1 MKYLFTIIIVSL
13 SFPLLAQDDLMNML
27 EEEVSSEAV
36 PEKVTATFKDTRLI
50 LANTIETTKK
60 KTLAFNITHRFG
72 DMKLSES
79 QGNHT
84 MWGLDNASNIRF
96 SFDYG
101 VTDKLSIG
109 IGRSK
114 VQEHIDGNLKY
125 RFLEQ
130 KEKGMP
136 ISVAYFANAAISPT
150 ANVPQDE
157 FANRWSFT
165 HQLIIASKLS
175 KGVSLEL
182 LPTLVHR
189 NYVDQRIAHPKNGS
203 FDENDLFALGFA
215 GRFKV
220 TKRMAFVIDYF
231 LPFSDFRDTDNGFYN
246 PLAVGIEIETGGHV
260 FHVNV
265 SNSAGIIEN
274 DFITGTTDNWSDG
287 EYKLGF
293 NISRVFS
300 F

>member
-1 MKYLFTIIIVSL
+1 MKYLFTTVIIAFSFSL
-13 SFPLLAQDDLMNML
+13 SAQDDLMNML
-27 EEEVSSEAV
+27 EEEASAEAK

-50 LANTIETTKK
+50 LSNTIETTKK

-72 DMKLSES
+72 NMKLGESE
-79 QGNHT
+79 GNHT

-130 KEKGMP
+130 KDKGMP
-136 ISVAYFANAAISPT
+136 LSVAYFTNAAISPV
-150 ANVPQDE
+150 ANIPQDE
-157 FANRWSFT
+157 FANRWSYT
-165 HQLIIASKLS
+165 HQLIIASKLTR
-175 KGVSLEL
+175 GISLEL
-182 LPTLVHR
+182 LPTFVHR
-189 NYVDQRIAHPKNGS
+189 NYVDQRIEHPTNGS
-203 FDENDLFALGFA
+203 VDENDLFALGFA
-215 GRFKV
+215 GRFKI
-220 TKRMAFVIDYF
+220 TKRMAFIVDYF
-231 LPFSDFRDTDNGFYN
+231 LPFSEFRDSKNGFYD
-246 PLAVGIEIETGGHV
+246 PFAVGIEIETGGHV

-274 DFITGTTDNWSDG
+274 DFIPNTTDAWHKG

>member
-1 MKYLFTIIIVSL
+1 MKYLFTVLIISL
-13 SFPLLAQDDLMNML
+13 SSTLLAQDDLMNML
-27 EEEVSSEAV
+27 EEEVSSETI

-96 SFDYG
+96 SLDYG
-101 VTDKLSIG
+101 ITDKLSVG

-114 VQEHIDGNLKY
+114 IKEHIDGNLKY

-136 ISVAYFANAAISPT
+136 ISVAYFANAVISPT
-150 ANVPQDE
+150 ANVAQDD
-157 FANRWSFT
+157 FTNRWSFT
-165 HQLIIASKLS
+165 HQLIIASKLT
-175 KGVSLEL
+175 KGISIEL

-189 NYVDQRIAHPKNGS
+189 NYVDQRIRHPTNGS
-203 FDENDLFALGFA
+203 VDENDIFALGFA

-220 TKRMAFVIDYF
+220 TKRMAFVVDYF
-231 LPFSDFRDTDNGFYN
+231 LTFSEFRDNANGFYD
-246 PLAVGIEIETGGHV
+246 PLAIGIEIETGGHV
-260 FHVNV
+260 FHINV

-274 DFITGTTDNWSDG
+274 DFITGTTDSWENG